1 MLERLKALFT
11 SRPGPQQAES
21 VAPAPATPALAPQP
35 PAQALPVTEPDALP
49 TATEPVLAHREVL
62 DDALAVRGIE
72 FFIRGELQ
80 DKLNTS
86 RSGMRRFLDGMLLDH
101 LLSLR
106 SKPLHERG
114 VWVQI
119 SEASLLR
126 LGTSRLPP
134 QAFVLLVAE
143 DTQHVAGPDTREAIL
158 GMQEAGHQV
167 WLDDCLDTPWFASLA
182 ATASGATLRMA
193 LRLPTESADALRQV
207 REAHHTLRLGAWD
220 VSTLED
226 YELARKF
233 GCKCFSGSFVT
244 RREDWA
250 GRELSPQMMNVAS
263 MINRIREE
271 ANFRAI
277 AQVLKQDMAM
287 SYRLLRYVNA
297 ATHGLSQRISSIEQG
312 LMILGQD
319 QLDRWLTLVLLS
331 GGALGDTA
339 LTEVALTRARF
350 LELLGAPR
358 FTPEQCERLFVLG
371 LFSMLD
377 IALKVPL
384 EAAIAPLRLQEVM
397 NNALLRREG
406 PYGPYLA
413 LADACERGIAHEIC
427 KYAVMLGLTT
437 RKVSAIQVEAINWV
451 ASISTSPAEGQG

>member
-1 MLERLKALFT
+1 MLERLKALFI
-11 SRPGPQQAES
+11 SRPGSPEVAKLSTAS
-21 VAPAPATPALAPQP
+21 VAPAL
-35 PAQALPVTEPDALP
+35 ALPPLVRTPPETRTEADPASP
-49 TATEPVLAHREVL
+49 EPVLVHREVL
-62 DDALAVRGIE
+62 DDALAVRGVE

-80 DKLNTS
+80 DKVNAG
-86 RSGMRRFLDGMLLDH
+86 RSAMRRFLDGMLLDH
-101 LLSLR
+101 LASLR
-106 SKPLHERG
+106 AKPLQVRC
-114 VWVQI
+114 VWVQVA
-119 SEASLLR
+119 EASLLR
-126 LGTSRLPP
+126 LGTARLPP
-134 QAFVLLVAE
+134 QACVLLVPDDASR
-143 DTQHVAGPDTREAIL
+143 VAGPDTREALL

-182 ATASGATLRMA
+182 NSASGATLRMA
-193 LRLPTESADALRQV
+193 MRLPIESADALRRTRDAQPG
-207 REAHHTLRLGAWD
+207 LRLGAWD

-244 RREDWA
+244 RREDWT

-297 ATHGLSQRISSIEQG
+297 ATQGLSQRIASIEQG

-331 GGALGDTA
+331 GGAMGDTA
-339 LTEVALTRARF
+339 LTEVALIRARF

-358 FTPEQCERLFVLG
+358 FAPEQCERLFVLG

-377 IALKVPL
+377 VALKVPL

-397 NNALLRREG
+397 NDALLRREG

-437 RKVSAIQVEAINWV
+437 RKVSALQIEAINWV
-451 ASISTSPAEGQG
+451 AHISAHPAEGQA